1 MRNSAAKSA
10 GSLARPVCTENSD
23 SHVAVMQSA
32 EERMRSDATAE
43 RGARMERLCPTIG
56 AFSDRCNSGQVAE
69 SYVIHRERLATRAAD
84 YDPFVRSRIE
94 LGRALSAAD
103 YMAMFRDRTALVRA
117 MDARLADLDA
127 LVLPTRSIVAPTI
140 AEVSSSESLTA
151 KNLLVLRNPAIV
163 KFFDLCAISLPL
175 PRADALPQ
183 EGAPCLGGR
192 LGSLDHV
199 LRDAGLS
206 DFKAYVKPYVKR
218 QKNDA
223 ADAEALCEAVTRANT
238 RFVSIDTF

>member
-1 MRNSAAKSA
+1 
-10 GSLARPVCTENSD
+10 
-23 SHVAVMQSA
+23 
-32 EERMRSDATAE
+32 
-43 RGARMERLCPTIG
+43 
-56 AFSDRCNSGQVAE
+56 
-69 SYVIHRERLATRAAD
+69 
-84 YDPFVRSRIE
+84 
-94 LGRALSAAD
+94 
-103 YMAMFRDRTALVRA
+103 VRA

-163 KFFDLCAISLPL
+163 NFFDLCAISLPL